1 MPKDEVLIAMERK
14 RYHERLLQTGTL
26 AINANGVA
34 TNADKDSVISVMIA
48 KGIAEQLMA
57 EMSVLQVK
65 QQERH
70 LKCLRWSL

>member
-48 KGIAEQLMA
+48 KGTDGRNQ
-57 EMSVLQVK
+57 
-65 QQERH
+65 
-70 LKCLRWSL
+70 

>member
-34 TNADKDSVISVMIA
+34 TNADKA
-48 KGIAEQLMA
+48 FGCYYRP
-57 EMSVLQVK
+57 
-65 QQERH
+65 ER
-70 LKCLRWSL
+70 SGDTATGN

>member
-34 TNADKDSVISVMIA
+34 TNADKDLSLIHIS
-48 KGIAEQLMA
+48 EPTRR
-57 EMSVLQVK
+57 S
-65 QQERH
+65 
-70 LKCLRWSL
+70 